1 VFPAVFFSS
10 WDHPAQPMKWK
21 RFIPLFALVVFCIAA
36 YLLYRA
42 LSAYDRARIVEAIF
56 AIPGPDLALGGLFVA
71 SSYFSLTLFD
81 ALAIRYIGAKL
92 PYRRIALGS
101 FTALSIGH
109 TLGVAAAS
117 SGAIR
122 YRFYS
127 RWGMSAGDIAR
138 IILFCAM
145 TAALGLNT
153 LMAFALLL
161 QANVAAKL
169 LGFSQ
174 AGAIAVGAACLLLTA
189 LYLAL
194 AAVLRRP
201 LAIKRWEI
209 PIPPVKLALAQ
220 VCVGT
225 MDLCF
230 VAAALYEL
238 LPATVG
244 VGYFAVATV
253 YVLANVASIVSH
265 VPGGLG
271 VLEAVVLHLLPEVS
285 VIGAL
290 VVFRFIYFLVPF
302 TIGAFLLTACELAQR
317 RRRGSFQS

>member
-1 VFPAVFFSS
+1 
-10 WDHPAQPMKWK
+10 MKYK
-21 RFIPLFALVVFCIAA
+21 RFIPLFAFVIFCIAT
-36 YLLYRA
+36 YLVYRA
-42 LSAYDRARIVEAIF
+42 LSAYDRAKIVEAIF
-56 AIPGPDLALGGLFVA
+56 AIPPPRLTLGALVVA
-71 SSYFSLTLFD
+71 GSYFSLTLFD
-81 ALAIRYIGAKL
+81 MLAIRYIGAKL
-92 PYRRIALGS
+92 PYRRIAFAS

-117 SGAIR
+117 SGPIR

-127 RWGMSAGDIAR
+127 RWGIDAGDIAR

-145 TAALGLNT
+145 TAGLGLNT
-153 LMAFALLL
+153 LMGLALLL

-174 AGAIAVGAACLLLTA
+174 TAAIALGAACLLLTA
-189 LYLAL
+189 LYVAL

-209 PIPPVKLALAQ
+209 PMPPAKLALAQ
-220 VCVGT
+220 ISIGAT
-225 MDLCF
+225 NFCF

-238 LPATVG
+238 FPAIVG
-244 VGYFAVATV
+244 VGYFDVATI
-253 YVLANVASIVSH
+253 YVLANVANLVSH

-271 VLEAVVLHLLPEVS
+271 VLEAVVIHALPKVA

-290 VVFRFIYFLVPF
+290 VVFRFIYFLVPV
-302 TIGAFLLTACELAQR
+302 TIGAALFSVYELTQR
-317 RRRGSFQS
+317 RRRAVLQS

>member
-1 VFPAVFFSS
+1 
-10 WDHPAQPMKWK
+10 MKYK
-21 RFIPLFALVVFCIAA
+21 VLIPLFAFIVFCIAA

-42 LSAYDRARIVEAIF
+42 LSIYEVAEIVEAIF
-56 AIPGPDLALGGLFVA
+56 AIQSPHLALGGVYVA
-71 SSYFSLTLFD
+71 GSYFSLTLFD
-81 ALAIRYIGAKL
+81 ALAVRYVSAKL
-92 PYRRIALGS
+92 PYRRIALAS
-101 FTALSIGH
+101 FTALAIGH

-127 RWGMSAGDIAR
+127 RWGIRAGDIAR
-138 IILFCAM
+138 IVLFCAM

-153 LMAFALLL
+153 LIGLALLL
-161 QANVAAKL
+161 QTNVAARL

-174 AGAIAVGAACLLLTA
+174 TAAIALGTGCLLLTA
-189 LYLAL
+189 LYVAL

-201 LAIKRWEI
+201 LAIRRWQI

-220 VCVGT
+220 ISVGT
-225 MDLCF
+225 INFCL

-238 LPATVG
+238 LPVTVD
-244 VGYFAVATV
+244 VGYFAVAAV
-253 YVLANVASIVSH
+253 YALANVASIASH

-271 VLEAVVLHLLPEVS
+271 VLEAVVIHVLPDVS

-290 VVFRFIYFLVPF
+290 VVFRFIYFLIPF
-302 TIGAFLLTACELAQR
+302 TIGAALLVACELIPHWRPGTSRA
-317 RRRGSFQS
+317 

>member
-1 VFPAVFFSS
+1 
-10 WDHPAQPMKWK
+10 MKYK
-21 RFIPLFALVVFCIAA
+21 KFIPPFAFVVFCIAA

-42 LSAYDRARIVEAIF
+42 LSAYERAEIVEAIF
-56 AIPGPDLALGGLFVA
+56 AIPRPRLALGALFVA
-71 SSYFSLTLFD
+71 GSYFSLTLFD
-81 ALAIRYIGAKL
+81 MLAIRYIGAKL
-92 PYRRIALGS
+92 PYRRIAFAS

-127 RWGMSAGDIAR
+127 RWGIGAGDIAR

-145 TAALGLNT
+145 TAGLGLNT
-153 LMAFALLL
+153 LMGLALLL

-174 AGAIAVGAACLLLTA
+174 TAAIALGAACLLLTA
-189 LYLAL
+189 LYVAL

-209 PIPPVKLALAQ
+209 PMPPAKLALAQ
-220 VCVGT
+220 ISIGAT
-225 MDLCF
+225 NFCF

-238 LPATVG
+238 FPATVG
-244 VGYFAVATV
+244 VGYFDVATI
-253 YVLANVASIVSH
+253 YVLANVASLVSH

-271 VLEAVVLHLLPEVS
+271 VLEAVVIHALPEVS

-290 VVFRFIYFLVPF
+290 VVFRFIYFLVPV
-302 TIGAFLLTACELAQR
+302 TIGAALFSVYELTQR
-317 RRRGSFQS
+317 RRRGVLQS

>member
-1 VFPAVFFSS
+1 
-10 WDHPAQPMKWK
+10 MKYK
-21 RFIPLFALVVFCIAA
+21 RLVPLFALVVFSVAA

-42 LSAYDRARIVEAIF
+42 LSAYEPAKIVDAIL
-56 AIPGPDLALGGLFVA
+56 AIPLPRLALGALFVA
-71 SSYFSLTLFD
+71 GSYVSLTLFD
-81 ALAIRYIGAKL
+81 TLAIRYTGAKL
-92 PYRRIALGS
+92 PYRRIALVS

-122 YRFYS
+122 YRFYL
-127 RWGMSAGDIAR
+127 RWGIDAGDIAR

-145 TAALGLNT
+145 TTALGLNT
-153 LMAFALLL
+153 LMGLALLL

-174 AGAIAVGAACLLLTA
+174 ASAIALGATCLLLTA

-209 PIPPVKLALAQ
+209 PIPPVKLAIAQ
-220 VCVGT
+220 IFIGT
-225 MDLCF
+225 MDFCF
-230 VAAALYEL
+230 VAAALYQL

-253 YVLANVASIVSH
+253 YVIANVASIVSH

-271 VLEAVVLHLLPEVS
+271 VLEAVVIHVLPDVS
-285 VIGAL
+285 IIGAL
-290 VVFRFIYFLVPF
+290 VVFRFSYFLLPF
-302 TIGAFLLTACELAQR
+302 TIGTVLFAVCELRQR
-317 RRRGSFQS
+317 SRHGSSNLKFPTKS

>member
-1 VFPAVFFSS
+1 
-10 WDHPAQPMKWK
+10 MKYK
-21 RFIPLFALVVFCIAA
+21 RFIPLFAFVIFCLAA
-36 YLLYRA
+36 YLVYRA
-42 LSAYDRARIVEAIF
+42 LSAYDRAKIVEAIF
-56 AIPGPDLALGGLFVA
+56 AIPPPRLALGGLFVA
-71 SSYFSLTLFD
+71 GSYFSLTLFD
-81 ALAIRYIGAKL
+81 MLAIRYIGAKL
-92 PYRRIALGS
+92 PYRRIAFAS

-127 RWGMSAGDIAR
+127 RWGIGAGDIAR

-145 TAALGLNT
+145 TAGLGLNT
-153 LMAFALLL
+153 LMGLALLL

-174 AGAIAVGAACLLLTA
+174 AAAIALGAACLLLTA
-189 LYLAL
+189 LYVAL

-201 LAIKRWEI
+201 LAIKRWKI
-209 PIPPVKLALAQ
+209 AMPPAKLALAQ
-220 VCVGT
+220 ISIGAT
-225 MDLCF
+225 NFCF

-238 LPATVG
+238 FPATVG
-244 VGYFAVATV
+244 VGYFDVATI
-253 YVLANVASIVSH
+253 YVLANVASLVSH

-271 VLEAVVLHLLPEVS
+271 VLEAVIIHALPEVS

-290 VVFRFIYFLVPF
+290 VVFRFIYFLVPV
-302 TIGAFLLTACELAQR
+302 TIGAALFSVYELTQR
-317 RRRGSFQS
+317 RRRGVLQ